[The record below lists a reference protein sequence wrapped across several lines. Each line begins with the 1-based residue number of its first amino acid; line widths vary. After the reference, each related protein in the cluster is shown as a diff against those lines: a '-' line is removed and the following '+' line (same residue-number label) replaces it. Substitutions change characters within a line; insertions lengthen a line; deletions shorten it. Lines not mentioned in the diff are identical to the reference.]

1 MSKQF
6 SIRGEFIAILRKAV
20 DEDFTGRLE
29 FIEPNG
35 NGIVRVSM
43 INGNIYQIDSSWGFG
58 RVEINRIIDW
68 KEGECRIKKLSD
80 KEIEELKEKNIIM
93 TPAEV
98 LLLM

>member
-1 MSKQF
+1 MSKQLIISGDF
-6 SIRGEFIAILRKAV
+6 LSILKRAV

-29 FIEPNG
+29 FLEPNG
-35 NGIVRVSM
+35 SGIVRVSM

-58 RVEINRIIDW
+58 RVEINKILQW
-68 KEGECRIKKLSD
+68 KSGNCRIKKLSE

-98 LLLM
+98 FMLK